1 MVGDRYTISPL
12 IPLVIPHSKASNVLF
27 AASRNRIP
35 CRKLN
40 FSVVSQA
47 FWNIFSR
54 FFSSS
59 GMPKYFFYC
68 RSTKV
73 KCHRRLSHSIGLN
86 GNFLSVA
93 GIGVIP
99 STLIPPSVRSAVS
112 VLHESTQHPRPG
124 LVTSG
129 KRSSSSAAANLIKS
143 CLITA
148 TGSPAGSRLVAGSAV
163 VSRYDKHCS
172 WNCIHCKVSSKW
184 GRAQVIK

>member
-1 MVGDRYTISPL
+1 MMVGDRYTISPL

-35 CRKLN
+35 RRKLN
-40 FSVVSQA
+40 FSVVLQA
-47 FWNIFSR
+47 FWNGFSTVFQFKWYAKEN
-54 FFSSS
+54 FFIVALQ
-59 GMPKYFFYC
+59 
-68 RSTKV
+68 V
-73 KCHRRLSHSIGLN
+73 KCHWRLSHSIGLN

-124 LVTSG
+124 LVASG
-129 KRSSSSAAANLIKS
+129 KRSSSSAAANLIKN

-148 TGSPAGSRLVAGSAV
+148 TGSPAGSRLVAGSSV
-163 VSRYDKHCS
+163 VSRYDDTVVGAVF
-172 WNCIHCKVSSKW
+172 ISKW
-184 GRAQVIK
+184 RQNDGGRK

>member
-12 IPLVIPHSKASNVLF
+12 IALVIPHSKASNVLF

-35 CRKLN
+35 RRKLN
-40 FSVVSQA
+40 FSVVLQA
-47 FWNIFSR
+47 FWNV
-54 FFSSS
+54 FFTVFQL
-59 GMPKYFFYC
+59 KWYA
-68 RSTKV
+68 KV
-73 KCHRRLSHSIGLN
+73 HFLLSLYKSKVSHRIGLN

-129 KRSSSSAAANLIKS
+129 KRSSSSAAANLIKN

-163 VSRYDKHCS
+163 VSRYDETCCWS
-172 WNCIHCKVSSKW
+172 RINCKVTSKW